1 MSPINRT
8 TLGLLSGWHPME
20 TLPALAALTNLEAA
34 AQPRRIKRGAALRY
48 IYRKENADE
57 SSRRKHH
64 LRINT
69 PGYFVFFF
77 SSTALVFGIPLPN
90 PNSNTH
96 THTIRCKALHPLSH
110 NVGFLQG

>member
-8 TLGLLSGWHPME
+8 TLGITQW
-20 TLPALAALTNLEAA
+20 LASNGNTASPRRLTNLEAA

-96 THTIRCKALHPLSH
+96 THNS
-110 NVGFLQG
+110 LQKPYTR